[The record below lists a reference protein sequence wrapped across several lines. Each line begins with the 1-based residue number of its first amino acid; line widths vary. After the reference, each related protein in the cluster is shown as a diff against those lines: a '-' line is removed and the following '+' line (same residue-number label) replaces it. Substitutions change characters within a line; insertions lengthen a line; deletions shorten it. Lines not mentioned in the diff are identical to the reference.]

1 MPTMEDVDDLVD
13 SVLRHFKEPGFN
25 NIPSHPYGKEHLFDR
40 NEYYQNYLKKFATS
54 LTEVGW
60 GRSFV
65 IEHEGKIK
73 GHLDINSKQTLDQAS
88 LGMGLEMELRG
99 QKLGPK
105 LLDYGLQWVKEKTQV
120 DEMNLFVFAHNL
132 PAIKIYEKAGFKLVG
147 ETKNRFQVDG
157 HNIDDLT
164 MKLAIV
170 R

>member
-1 MPTMEDVDDLVD
+1 MATIEDVDNLVD

-25 NIPSHPYGKEHLFDR
+25 NIPSHPYGKEHVFDR
-40 NEYYQNYLKKFATS
+40 EEYYQSYLKKFA
-54 LTEVGW
+54 LPVTELDW

-73 GHLDINSKQTLDQAS
+73 AHLDINNKLTLKQAS

-105 LLDYGLQWVKEKTQV
+105 LLDYGLQWVKKNTQV

-132 PAIKIYEKAGFKLVG
+132 PAIKIYERAGFKLIG
-147 ETKNRFQVDG
+147 ETKKRFQVDG

-164 MKLAIV
+164 MKLMIV